1 MKEALRAVHS
11 QIAALQQDLEEEKAR
26 LKRKNDRLSESL
38 AELQAQRD
46 SDDNAQVQEMSR
58 KIKRLADEVDSTRE
72 SLSTR
77 TRERDA
83 TRRVS
88 GTARDDSAQS

>member
-83 TRRVS
+83 ARRVS

>member
-11 QIAALQQDLEEEKAR
+11 QVAALQQDLEEEKAR

-58 KIKRLADEVDSTRE
+58 RIKRLADEVDSTRE

-83 TRRVS
+83 ARRVS
-88 GTARDDSAQS
+88 GIARNGSAQS